1 MRLLLLNGSP
11 HKEGNTHTAL
21 KILEGHLEEVG
32 ISYLRLH
39 VGATAIG
46 CLGCGGCKETGK
58 CVVEDRVN
66 LALSKARE
74 CDGYVF
80 ASPVHYGGVAGCMKG
95 FLDRFFRAGRGI
107 HIGKCASALVVA
119 RRAGGVSAYEEL
131 LRYLPLF
138 SMVSV
143 GGDYW
148 NILYGTT
155 PEEILGDVEGIRHLR
170 ALATSLAAYGEKTHP
185 KP

>member
-1 MRLLLLNGSP
+1 MKLLLLNGSP
-11 HKEGNTHTAL
+11 HKEGCTYTAL
-21 KILEGHLEEVG
+21 KVLEGYLEQVG
-32 ISYLRLH
+32 ISFVRFH

-46 CLGCGGCKETGK
+46 CLGCGACKETGR
-58 CVVEDRVN
+58 CVVEDKVN
-66 LALSKARE
+66 LALQKARG

-80 ASPVHYGGVAGCMKG
+80 ASPVHYGGISGCMKG
-95 FLDRFFRAGRGI
+95 FLDRFFRAGKPI

-138 SMVSV
+138 SMTAV

-148 NILYGTT
+148 NVLYGTT
-155 PEEILGDVEGIRHLR
+155 SDEILSDREGAGHLR
-170 ALATSLAAYGEKTHP
+170 ALATSFASLT
-185 KP
+185 